1 MKHLLSCMLI
11 VLALNFTYSQDAYF
25 SMGRN
30 FTTYDYTNSEGN
42 PNDNIEGSS
51 GAAYE
56 LGYVFYLG
64 DKLGLAAGL
73 TLNEFNATGGNQVNN
88 YSWETNYLGVQGIL
102 KYEIIGDRRSDF
114 GLNVNGGVNLNH
126 IVNGKQK
133 INGQT
138 FDLTAEDEFKGLFVQ
153 PIIGLDAKYQI
164 NSDFA
169 IGLGYHYSKSFGLT
183 NSTPQKLNFNNSQLQ
198 FNLVMSLN

>member
-11 VLALNFTYSQDAYF
+11 VLALNFTYSQEAYF

-42 PNDNIEGSS
+42 SNDNIEGSS

-56 LGYVFYLG
+56 LGYVFSLG

-88 YSWETNYLGVQGIL
+88 YSWETNYLGVQGIA
-102 KYEIIGDRRSDF
+102 KYTVLDNLSGF
-114 GLNVNGGVNLNH
+114 GLNVNAGVNLNH
-126 IVNGKQK
+126 ILNGKQK

-138 FDLTAEDEFKGLFVQ
+138 FDLTDNDEFKGLFVQ

-164 NSDFA
+164 SETFA
-169 IGLGYHYSKSFGLT
+169 LGLGYHYSKNFGLT

-198 FNLVMSLN
+198 FNLIMSLN